1 MAQYWLPYASM
12 LSLAQVLCD
21 VGHWM
26 EEVRQDVCNVQS
38 EVAALRQELERTRGE
53 VAALRQELERTRGE
67 LAQLK
72 RRVWLG
78 ELAEQEAKLVFSDAG
93 TARRRAFELLPA

>member
-1 MAQYWLPYASM
+1 M

-38 EVAALRQELERTRGE
+38 EVAALRQELERT
-53 VAALRQELERTRGE
+53 
-67 LAQLK
+67 
-72 RRVWLG
+72 
-78 ELAEQEAKLVFSDAG
+78 
-93 TARRRAFELLPA
+93 

>member
-1 MAQYWLPYASM
+1 MM
-12 LSLAQVLCD
+12 SLAKVLCD

-38 EVAALRQELERTRGE
+38 EVAALRQELERTR
-53 VAALRQELERTRGE
+53 AE

-78 ELAEQEAKLVFSDAG
+78 ELAEKETMLVFSAAG
-93 TARRRAFELLPA
+93 DERRERRRAFELLPA

>member
-1 MAQYWLPYASM
+1 M
-12 LSLAQVLCD
+12 LSLAKVLCD

-38 EVAALRQELERTRGE
+38 DVEQTQQDVEQAQQDVCNVQSDVEALRKELERM
-53 VAALRQELERTRGE
+53 RGE

>member
-1 MAQYWLPYASM
+1 MRKLGSVLAPVRPQFASLFSM
-12 LSLAQVLCD
+12 LSLAKVLCD

-38 EVAALRQELERTRGE
+38 EVAALRQELERTR
-53 VAALRQELERTRGE
+53 AE

>member
-38 EVAALRQELERTRGE
+38 E

>member
-1 MAQYWLPYASM
+1 M
-12 LSLAQVLCD
+12 LSLAKVLCD

-38 EVAALRQELERTRGE
+38 EVAALRQELERTR
-53 VAALRQELERTRGE
+53 AE

-72 RRVWLG
+72 RSVWLG

>member
-1 MAQYWLPYASM
+1 M
-12 LSLAQVLCD
+12 LSLAKVLCD

-38 EVAALRQELERTRGE
+38 EVAALRQELERMR
-53 VAALRQELERTRGE
+53 AE

-78 ELAEQEAKLVFSDAG
+78 ELAEKEAKLVFSDAG
-93 TARRRAFELLPA
+93 MARRRAFELLPA